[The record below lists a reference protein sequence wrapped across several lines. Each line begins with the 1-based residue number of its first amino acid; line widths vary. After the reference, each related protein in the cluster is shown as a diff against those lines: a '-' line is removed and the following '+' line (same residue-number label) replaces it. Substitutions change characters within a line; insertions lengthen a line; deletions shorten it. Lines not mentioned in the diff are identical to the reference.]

1 VGISIARL
9 RSLAAQKGLVCERH
23 PWRGRVRLIC
33 RNEATLCFPLN
44 GHRWSG
50 WQPRHAWRF
59 LHELP
64 DAE

>member
-1 VGISIARL
+1 M
-9 RSLAAQKGLVCERH
+9 
-23 PWRGRVRLIC
+23 WRGRVRLIC

-50 WQPRHAWRF
+50 WQSRHVWRF